1 MLYSGALVYFLFQVN
16 YYGYGQSYIVSK
28 LKPKIDILVKKDI
41 KVPYGRSVALKAE
54 HLAIRYDKTGHCKI
68 TVLKND
74 PFSSRIGS
82 IIPSQF
88 PCDFQPTT
96 IFYQHYG
103 SMTSLNEKV
112 KLQIQLDTQKETIAR
127 QIHLNVN
134 VIFDKPLEI
143 LNKIESLI
151 VDELG
156 GLSEPIGPSV
166 LSFKFNDETQDCR
179 VRFIPKDN
187 GPPFYGHIVNTSN
200 IPLQI
205 GNKEADLQDIDIKLN
220 RVACKEFLN
229 GSLRYAHKRMAT
241 SSNRD
246 YVPLVIELCDKKS
259 EEIRKREFFQ
269 MPVRIRRAPDNQRP
283 IINYNSASYS
293 LQVDQIVLTAL
304 TSAVMKAEDRETQSE
319 AIVFNVTQNFN
330 ENEGYFVHTEDPTQP
345 VTKFLQRELDELKIA
360 YKPPTDLS
368 TTQRLQQIWLEAL
381 DGEGA
386 SSPRFYVIIV
396 IKPMNSYAPQ
406 VIRNLGL
413 SMFEGQSRSIT
424 REALEIRDP
433 NNDSEVKIAV
443 MAGLFNGRVEKNGA
457 QVNEF
462 SIEDI
467 DQNLVRYTH
476 DDSDTYSDSI
486 VFKITDGT
494 HEIRC
499 LFLITIIPRDDQYPR
514 LTYNTGLAVREGGST
529 RIDQFDLSAS
539 DVDSDNTAITF
550 KVIEPPK
557 NGQIFLRK
565 TSLPD
570 DIKEEEKELWENK
583 NNGYEKKTNSF
594 TQIDIILGS
603 VFYRHSDE
611 EKFYDYFLFRVFD
624 NAEPPNHS
632 GLETVIVDISSVDD
646 EAPERSAGCPLS
658 MNILE
663 EQISSFSK
671 AVLQYTDLDTNDNDL
686 VYQIRRPP
694 YYTGQEFGEGSNI
707 AGHIALAHDP
717 DIIITTFTQKQVNH
731 FKVVYVPPKS
741 EIGVKSAQVKF
752 EFLVSDLSDNLID
765 FQVFSIKISPVNNK
779 APVLIISPARVDEG
793 KTLIITSANLD
804 AVDEDNND
812 TELSFTLKK
821 LAAYGSVFLGRKKM
835 RIGDSISLD
844 EIRRGSLSYM
854 HDGSETT
861 SDEIKLVLSD
871 GFHVTKAH
879 LNIGRFS

>member
-205 GNKEADLQDIDIKLN
+205 GNKEADLQDIAIKLN

-557 NGQIFLRK
+557 NGHIFLRK

-646 EAPERSAGCPLS
+646 EPERSAGCPLS

>member
-1 MLYSGALVYFLFQVN
+1 
-16 YYGYGQSYIVSK
+16 
-28 LKPKIDILVKKDI
+28 
-41 KVPYGRSVALKAE
+41 
-54 HLAIRYDKTGHCKI
+54 
-68 TVLKND
+68 
-74 PFSSRIGS
+74 
-82 IIPSQF
+82 
-88 PCDFQPTT
+88 
-96 IFYQHYG
+96 
-103 SMTSLNEKV
+103 
-112 KLQIQLDTQKETIAR
+112 
-127 QIHLNVN
+127 
-134 VIFDKPLEI
+134 
-143 LNKIESLI
+143 
-151 VDELG
+151 
-156 GLSEPIGPSV
+156 
-166 LSFKFNDETQDCR
+166 
-179 VRFIPKDN
+179 
-187 GPPFYGHIVNTSN
+187 
-200 IPLQI
+200 
-205 GNKEADLQDIDIKLN
+205 
-220 RVACKEFLN
+220 
-229 GSLRYAHKRMAT
+229 
-241 SSNRD
+241 
-246 YVPLVIELCDKKS
+246 
-259 EEIRKREFFQ
+259 
-269 MPVRIRRAPDNQRP
+269 
-283 IINYNSASYS
+283 
-293 LQVDQIVLTAL
+293 
-304 TSAVMKAEDRETQSE
+304 MKAEDRETQSE

-557 NGQIFLRK
+557 NGHIFLRK

-646 EAPERSAGCPLS
+646 EAPERSAGCQLS